1 MMHSETTLLSS
12 SRRLDSI
19 DLLRGIVMIIMALD
33 HSRDFFHSGAA
44 QFDPT
49 DLTRTNVLLFFTR
62 WITHFCAPLFVFLAG
77 TGVFLSLSRGK
88 SRSEMSKFLVTRGLW
103 LIVLELTV
111 VRFGWAFNLD
121 YESFT
126 VLQVIWVIGISMIVL
141 AGLIHIPLSVTAGI
155 GGVMI
160 LFHNMLDGIQ
170 AARIGLSDTVWN
182 ILHVQGLISVLGI
195 QVFVIYPLI
204 PWIGVMALGY
214 VFGSVMIRPANERK
228 TILVRIGLSAIGAF
242 IVVRGINVYGDF
254 SHWVPQDT
262 LSFTFLSF
270 INTTKYPPSLLFLL
284 MTLGPAILAL
294 PLLEKWKN
302 GFTQRIIVFGRV
314 PMFYYVLHIFL
325 LHTMGGIFSYARYG
339 DKAFSFNPLNL
350 PSDYG
355 YDLWVTYVMWL
366 AAIIILYPLCKRYA
380 ELKKKNKYPLLSYL

>member
-1 MMHSETTLLSS
+1 MPSETTLLSS

-19 DLLRGIVMIIMALD
+19 DLLRGIIMIIMALD

-49 DLTRTNVLLFFTR
+49 DLTRTNIFLFFTR

-88 SRSEMSKFLVTRGLW
+88 SKSAMSTFLVTRGLW
-103 LIVLELTV
+103 LVVLELTV

-121 YESFT
+121 YASFT

-141 AGLIHIPLSVTAGI
+141 AGLIHIPLFVTAGI

-160 LFHNMLDGIQ
+160 VFHNMLDGIRS
-170 AARIGLSDTVWN
+170 ADMGISDNVWN
-182 ILHVQGLISVLGI
+182 VLHVQGLISVFGI

-214 VFGSVMIRPANERK
+214 AFGSVMIRPENERK
-228 TILVRIGLSAIGAF
+228 TILIRIGLSAIAVF
-242 IVVRGINVYGDF
+242 IIVRGTNIYGDF
-254 SHWVPQDT
+254 SRWVQQDT
-262 LSFTFLSF
+262 VSFTLLSF

-284 MTLGPAILAL
+284 MTLGPAIFAL
-294 PLLEKWKN
+294 PFLEQWKN
-302 GFTQRIIVFGRV
+302 GFAQRIIVFGRV
-314 PMFYYVLHIFL
+314 PMFYYVFHIFL
-325 LHTMGGIFSYARYG
+325 LHTLGGIFSYTRYG
-339 DKAFSFNPLNL
+339 NKAFSFNPLNL

-355 YDLWVTYVMWL
+355 YDLWVTYVMWMT
-366 AAIIILYPLCKRYA
+366 AIIILYPLCKWYA
-380 ELKKKNKYPLLSYL
+380 ELKKKNKSPLLSYL